1 MLYTAYLKLYN
12 NAMKIGVFGGT
23 FDPVHLDHLA
33 VIRGAIRALNLDKVL
48 LMLTLNPP
56 HKPET
61 VTDYAVRREMLTVFA
76 EESSLPLEID
86 DSEELFAPKAYAYQT
101 LPYLK
106 EKYDGDDLIYLIGS
120 DSLFKF
126 TEWKRPETVARSMP
140 IAVYPRGDDLGV
152 AEECDRL
159 TALYPGSEFIPLPF
173 VSHGISASLVRF
185 MSETGD
191 EEGLGRVLTPRVKQ
205 FIVDKRLYTDYR
217 PIVEKLKAELPA
229 GLFAHS
235 LRSAEWAVTHAWLQ
249 GTGFKESFLAALLH
263 DSAKP
268 FSPMFPMDTYPVGT
282 AKPVCHQY
290 DGGYRVVHDFGI
302 TDPAIVDA
310 VTYHT
315 TARANMTKLDELVYL
330 ADKLEKGRNYPGVDE
345 LRAIGE
351 KSVSDAV
358 AASLKRSDEYL
369 SGKGERPDALT
380 LQAIEWY
387 NQKNG
392 RHNGT

>member
-1 MLYTAYLKLYN
+1 MKLVHAVRNYFTKGELALWLASLALIAVSFCLFDRNGWEVLHGSKVHTCGFAEDKCVTAGDDFSVCDLET
-12 NAMKIGVFGGT
+12 AEGT
-23 FDPVHLDHLA
+23 VRVGALLGFDA
-33 VIRGAIRALNLDKVL
+33 EFSESARI
-48 LMLTLNPP
+48 LMLEGAELVLAPQACAMGADRLALLRGYAYENM
-56 HKPET
+56 
-61 VTDYAVRREMLTVFA
+61 YAVASVNYPAGACRA
-76 EESSLPLEID
+76 SNGHSSV
-86 DSEELFAPKAYAYQT
+86 
-101 LPYLK
+101 
-106 EKYDGDDLIYLIGS
+106 YDGVSCFPGGGCP
-120 DSLFKF
+120 
-126 TEWKRPETVARSMP
+126 RETCLLQA
-140 IAVYPRGDDLGV
+140 G
-152 AEECDRL
+152 E
-159 TALYPGSEFIPLPF
+159 
-173 VSHGISASLVRF
+173 
-185 MSETGD
+185 